1 MRFLLLLKLAQSFQ
15 TNFFEDHDLLG
26 VPLILKQFTQELHS
40 SSQQTNDH
48 HLPQQLNDII

>member
-48 HLPQQLNDII
+48 HLPQKLTDII